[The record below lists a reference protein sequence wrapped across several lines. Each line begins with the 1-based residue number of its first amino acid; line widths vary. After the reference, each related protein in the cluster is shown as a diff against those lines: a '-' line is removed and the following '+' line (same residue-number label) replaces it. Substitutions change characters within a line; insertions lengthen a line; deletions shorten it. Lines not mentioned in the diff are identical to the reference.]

1 MSVAAPDRRKPASAG
16 DSVVSRMAAA
26 LRHEIVVGAYPPGS
40 ELPSEA
46 RLLERFGVSRPSAR
60 EALRVLESEGLIRI
74 SRGARGGA
82 KVLVPEWRRLASYV
96 ALSLQ
101 MREVRLRD
109 LVEMLAVYEP
119 MAVRAIAARR
129 DLAALGELA
138 QCVAAQE
145 FCGDDRDVYNN
156 QERRFRTLLI
166 SHSGNEVLHL
176 TGLVLSEIF
185 HQTLDVV
192 RPSIPPLP
200 WAAQHL
206 ASGVAAKQR
215 LLKLMAAGDS
225 ENAQRLWR
233 IYLRVYEKRLSSHI
247 GKDAI
252 VAVHSP
258 FNPPAD
264 FRGAPLA
271 TEGGKSEKKPQK
283 RGAKL

>member
-1 MSVAAPDRRKPASAG
+1 VSAPAG
-16 DSVVSRMAAA
+16 HLTGATVVGRMAAA
-26 LRHEIVVGAYPPGS
+26 LRHEIAIGAYPPGS

-82 KVLVPEWRRLASYV
+82 KVLLPEWRTLASYV

-119 MAVRAIAARR
+119 MAVRAITARR
-129 DLAALGELA
+129 DRAALGELA

-145 FCGDDRDVYNN
+145 FCGDDRDIYNSH
-156 QERRFRTLLI
+156 ERRFRTLLI
-166 SHSGNEVLHL
+166 AHSGNEVLHL

-192 RPSIPPLP
+192 RLSIPPLP
-200 WAAQHL
+200 WAAQHF
-206 ASGVAAKQR
+206 ASGVASKQR
-215 LLKLMAAGDS
+215 LLKLMAAGDC

-233 IYLRVYEKRLSSHI
+233 IYLQVYGKRLSSHI
-247 GKDAI
+247 GKDAV

-258 FNPPAD
+258 FNPPS
-264 FRGAPLA
+264 GASETP
-271 TEGGKSEKKPQK
+271 EGGRSEKKPQK